1 MIEEQAIVIKASKE
15 SVTLEVVRSKPCGLC
30 GQVRG
35 CGNSIWGKIF
45 SHQSGHI
52 QTRNNLNAKLGDI
65 VILGIDETLMLKS
78 SLLLYGVPLLL
89 MFLGMVIANS
99 FAKEMTELYTLVG
112 AVLGLSLGV
121 VMIKRV
127 INEKMQMFYNE
138 AQLIRFK

>member
-1 MIEEQAIVIKASKE
+1 MIEEQAIVIKASKDR
-15 SVTLEVVRSKPCGLC
+15 VTLEVVRTKPCGLC

-52 QTRNNLNAKLGDI
+52 ETKNNLNAKLGDV
-65 VILGIDETLMLKS
+65 VILAIDETLMLKS
-78 SLLLYGVPLLL
+78 SLMLYGVPLLS
-89 MFLGMVIANS
+89 MFLGMVFANS
-99 FAKEMTELYTLVG
+99 LAKEMSELYTLVG
-112 AVLGLSLGV
+112 AVAGLFLGV

-127 INEKMQMFYNE
+127 MNEKMQMFYNE

>member
-78 SLLLYGVPLLL
+78 SLMLYGVPLLL

>member
-15 SVTLEVVRSKPCGLC
+15 IVTLEVVRSKPCGLC
-30 GQVRG
+30 AQVRG

-78 SLLLYGVPLLL
+78 SLMLYGVPLLL